1 MCRDYVSQR
10 AAERAREGRG
20 EGTVGRRPRWVAAA
34 AAAIVPAPRVSV
46 GASAPG
52 RGLGRRSRVL
62 GRRELLL
69 RGPGRPLPS
78 SHPPPAARR
87 GAGPAPCVARGS
99 ASRGFS
105 AAATG
110 EMLRALRTPVRAALC
125 PGCCAGLRCGHI
137 FFSGPDDQDIALGAP
152 PCVAFPGLLESYNLC
167 RQVGGPTP
175 DPRPTTGRRRS
186 GDGQRHPAR
195 SRASMGKGCPPAAA
209 GAWDHCPVPNHSPA
223 RM

>member
-1 MCRDYVSQR
+1 MDYVSR
-10 AAERAREGRG
+10 NATGRTREGKG

-52 RGLGRRSRVL
+52 RGLGRRSRAL
-62 GRRELLL
+62 GRWELLL
-69 RGPGRPLPS
+69 RGPWRPLPS
-78 SHPPPAARR
+78 SHPHGGPKRHGARTMCRARLRLPRIVCGR
-87 GAGPAPCVARGS
+87 GPGNAESLTDACPGRPVSWLMARS
-99 ASRGFS
+99 FS
-105 AAATG
+105 LVRTI
-110 EMLRALRTPVRAALC
+110 RIALR
-125 PGCCAGLRCGHI
+125 
-137 FFSGPDDQDIALGAP
+137 AP
-152 PCVAFPGLLESYNLC
+152 PCVALPGLLESCNLC
-167 RQVGGPTP
+167 RQVGGPIP
-175 DPRPTTGRRRS
+175 DPRPTTRRRRS

>member
-78 SHPPPAARR
+78 SHPPPGGPKRR
-87 GAGPAPCVARGS
+87 GARTMCRARLRLPRILCGRDRGNAESLTDACPCSPVS
-99 ASRGFS
+99 WL
-105 AAATG
+105 
-110 EMLRALRTPVRAALC
+110 LRRTALWPYLF
-125 PGCCAGLRCGHI
+125 LW
-137 FFSGPDDQDIALGAP
+137 SG
-152 PCVAFPGLLESYNLC
+152 
-167 RQVGGPTP
+167 
-175 DPRPTTGRRRS
+175 
-186 GDGQRHPAR
+186 
-195 SRASMGKGCPPAAA
+195 
-209 GAWDHCPVPNHSPA
+209 
-223 RM
+223 